1 MEKPSVT
8 VGLRVAV
15 YDPFVGDAAIVL
27 LSYEH
32 PGGGGESTVFF
43 RLLEYH

>member
-1 MEKPSVT
+1 MEKPSVA

-32 PGGGGESTVFF
+32 PGGGESTVFF